1 MRQKNI
7 LKSVPTCSKI
17 LILLSLLTISFC
29 GVIVTFAMAAF
40 FSVGVGNCKER
51 KREHSSVIITRY
63 VFYSSAI
70 LFVFGYQLI
79 FR

>member
-1 MRQKNI
+1 
-7 LKSVPTCSKI
+7 
-17 LILLSLLTISFC
+17 
-29 GVIVTFAMAAF
+29 MAAF
-40 FSVGVGNCKER
+40 FSVGVGNCKERKGVGNCKER